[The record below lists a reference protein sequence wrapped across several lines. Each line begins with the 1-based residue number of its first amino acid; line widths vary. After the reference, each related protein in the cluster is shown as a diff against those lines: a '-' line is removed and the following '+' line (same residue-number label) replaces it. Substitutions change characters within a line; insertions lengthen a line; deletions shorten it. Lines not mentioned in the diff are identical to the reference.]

1 MHTPVPHALPARVL
15 ICNTLKNITDRY
27 ARSFIIFSERRK
39 RNLDTDCFSLPRVIR
54 GSLVLRPQ
62 HAPSTMRP

>member
-27 ARSFIIFSERRK
+27 ARSFIMSDASEIW
-39 RNLDTDCFSLPRVIR
+39 IR
-54 GSLVLRPQ
+54 TASVYHG
-62 HAPSTMRP
+62 